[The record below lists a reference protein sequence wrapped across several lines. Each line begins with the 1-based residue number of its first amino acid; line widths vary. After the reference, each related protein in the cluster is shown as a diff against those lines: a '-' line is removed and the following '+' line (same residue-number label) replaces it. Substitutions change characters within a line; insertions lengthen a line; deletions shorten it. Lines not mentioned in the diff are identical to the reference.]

1 MAALATT
8 LDLAKR
14 GIALSAGEFDL
25 AANYLDVASEYVRQ
39 AAGVQISQQIS
50 TVEIEGSIDVW
61 LRLPGV
67 PVTAVAEVVL
77 DDVALVADVDYLL
90 RSGALWRELGWSRQA
105 SWVSRMRPSKVV
117 ATYTHGL
124 PNIPSDIVDLVCRL
138 ATAALVAWRA
148 TPDGSGL
155 ASTGTERQVTL
166 GDYSVTYASDG
177 RITEMILPTQ
187 IREQLAARFG
197 QNLAVVK
204 SR

>member
-14 GIALSAGEFDL
+14 GITLSAGEFDL
-25 AANYLDVASEYVRQ
+25 AASYLDVASEHVRQ
-39 AAGVQISQQIS
+39 AAGVQISQQTS

-61 LRLPGV
+61 LRPPGV
-67 PVTAVAEVVL
+67 PVTALASAAIDGVEVT
-77 DDVALVADVDYLL
+77 DWLL
-90 RSGALWRELGWSRQA
+90 RSGALWREMGWSTSTSFARA
-105 SWVSRMRPSKVV
+105 RPSLVTLTGLV
-117 ATYTHGL
+117 HGL
-124 PNIPSDIVDLVCRL
+124 LTVPSDIVDLVCRL

-148 TPDGSGL
+148 TPDGAGL

-177 RITEMILPTQ
+177 RITEMMLPAAV
-187 IREQLAARFG
+187 REQLAARFG
-197 QNLAVVK
+197 QNLAVMK